1 MAKFKYVGDCAKGFI
16 NPFGIMFV
24 AGKTV
29 EVKDEHVIGKLR
41 GNSEFKEVKKTTKAV
56 DTDGNS
62 GGDSGQSGLET
73 GDQDSGTSA

>member
-1 MAKFKYVGDCAKGFI
+1 MAKFKYIGDCASGVVK
-16 NPFGIMFV
+16 PFGIEFV

-56 DTDGNS
+56 STDGDSS
-62 GGDSGQSGLET
+62 GNSGQSGLET